1 MPIPIPTVSR
11 PAFGALAAAA
21 IIFSAT
27 GLFAV
32 PAAASEVKIVAVEAT
47 SSGGG
52 YSFSVTLRHA
62 DSGWKHYADQ
72 WRVMAPDGAVLGTRV
87 LFHPHVDE
95 QPFTRGMSGVKVPTG
110 IKRVFIEARDSVSG
124 VSPKTFAV
132 DLPDR

>member
-1 MPIPIPTVSR
+1 MHISVSTVSR
-11 PAFGALAAAA
+11 RAFGALAAAA
-21 IIFSAT
+21 IIFSAA
-27 GLFAV
+27 GLLAM
-32 PAAASEVKIVAVEAT
+32 PAAAGEVKIVAAKAT
-47 SSGGG
+47 SNGGE

-72 WRVMAPDGAVLGTRV
+72 WRVLAPDGTVLGTRV